1 MIRVALRHL
10 QMLVAHNTARQDA
23 ITGVV
28 SATADEAKAAHSER
42 MHHVSL
48 GALTEAVTHAAERA
62 AAALRQASE
71 DGTRG
76 TP

>member
-1 MIRVALRHL
+1 M
-10 QMLVAHNTARQDA
+10 QDSV
-23 ITGVV
+23 TGVV
-28 SATADEAKAAHSER
+28 SPLSRAEAEAQPER
-42 MHHVSL
+42 KHGLSFD
-48 GALTEAVTHAAERA
+48 ALAEAVAHAAERA

>member
-1 MIRVALRHL
+1 M
-10 QMLVAHNTARQDA
+10 
-23 ITGVV
+23 TGVV
-28 SATADEAKAAHSER
+28 SARTGEAEAAPER
-42 MHHVSL
+42 KHGMSL
-48 GALTEAVTHAAERA
+48 GAFTEAAVHAAERA

>member
-1 MIRVALRHL
+1 M
-10 QMLVAHNTARQDA
+10 
-23 ITGVV
+23 TGVE
-28 SATADEAKAAHSER
+28 SPTEEAQAAHSER
-42 MHHVSL
+42 AHHVSL
-48 GALTEAVTHAAERA
+48 GALTEAVVHAAERA

>member
-1 MIRVALRHL
+1 M
-10 QMLVAHNTARQDA
+10 
-23 ITGVV
+23 V
-28 SATADEAKAAHSER
+28 SPAAEEAKAEHSEHA
-42 MHHVSL
+42 HHISL
-48 GALTEAVTHAAERA
+48 GAVTDAVVHAAERA